1 MIAAALDSVVSIATV
16 ASAADPA
23 SPTVPDADPAPLL
36 VPDEYIFD
44 ALPEFWFALVL
55 GTLAAYVALDG
66 FDFGVGMWYAT
77 REDEE
82 EREQFLAAFG
92 PVWDANEVW
101 LVAFGTTLLGAF
113 PAAYAALLSDHYLL
127 ALGAVVALIFRGIAP
142 ELREQREDER
152 WRRACDRLFVAG
164 STLSPLLLGTLVG
177 SWVFGTGTLSL
188 PAILTGVGLIA
199 LSLTTGAGY
208 LAIKTE
214 GDLRA
219 AMTRN
224 GQFATVGYLAGVV
237 VLLTVLF
244 ALDPRGITSDLQSVP
259 MLAIVVGSVVLGI
272 GGIALARME
281 RHREWFASTLGLAVL
296 LGLFVAVLLY
306 PEVYPATDLTV
317 SEAIVSPIAL
327 NLMTILGLPVLV
339 LVGGYFVYLYSVFG
353 GTVESEGYGG

>member
-1 MIAAALDSVVSIATV
+1 MRGVAEASALDG
-16 ASAADPA
+16 SAAA
-23 SPTVPDADPAPLL
+23 SPTPLL
-36 VPDEYIFD
+36 VPDEYLFD
-44 ALPEFWFALVL
+44 GLPEFWFALVL

-77 REDEE
+77 RDDEHD
-82 EREQFLAAFG
+82 REQFLAAFG

-113 PAAYAALLSDHYLL
+113 PAAYAALLSEHYLL
-127 ALGAVVALIFRGIAP
+127 ALGAVAALLFRGVAP
-142 ELREQREDER
+142 ELREQREDQR

-199 LSLTTGAGY
+199 LSLTTGAAY
-208 LAIKTE
+208 LAVKTAAP
-214 GDLRA
+214 LRDEL
-219 AMTRN
+219 TRY
-224 GQFATVGYLAGVV
+224 GQFATAGYLAGVV
-237 VLLTVLF
+237 VLLAVLF
-244 ALDPRGITSDLQSVP
+244 ALDPRGITTDLLSAPV
-259 MLAIVVGSVVLGI
+259 LAIVLGSVGLGV
-272 GGIALARME
+272 GGVALARRE

-296 LGLFVAVLLY
+296 LGLLVAVLLY
-306 PEVYPATDLTV
+306 PEVYPATGLTV
-317 SEAIVSPIAL
+317 TDAAVSPIAL